1 LTPPNTTDT
10 VRLIRE
16 VARPGRM
23 IWLSILAGVALLI
36 ALVALARAG
45 RASRRLD
52 QLQQS
57 YWDLRYEHG
66 RLRAQV
72 KRLDPDEAPAGAAE
86 PEAPADPATTF
97 IPLSS
102 LKR

>member
-1 LTPPNTTDT
+1 M
-10 VRLIRE
+10 V
-16 VARPGRM
+16 
-23 IWLSILAGVALLI
+23 WLGLLSAVALAV
-36 ALVALARAG
+36 ALVAF
-45 RASRRLD
+45 ASVRRLRRRLE

-66 RLRAQV
+66 RLKAQV
-72 KRLDPDEAPAGAAE
+72 KQLDPEAQAPAETPE
-86 PEAPADPATTF
+86 PAPAASTTF

>member
-1 LTPPNTTDT
+1 
-10 VRLIRE
+10 
-16 VARPGRM
+16 M
-23 IWLSILAGVALLI
+23 IWPVFLAAVALLL
-36 ALVALARAG
+36 ALVALATA
-45 RASRRLD
+45 RRTRQRLE

-66 RLRAQV
+66 RLKAQV
-72 KRLDPDEAPAGAAE
+72 KRLDPEEAQE
-86 PEAPADPATTF
+86 PEPTAVPPSTTF

>member
-1 LTPPNTTDT
+1 
-10 VRLIRE
+10 
-16 VARPGRM
+16 M
-23 IWLSILAGVALLI
+23 IWSSLLAGVALLI
-36 ALVALARAG
+36 ALWALSKAR

-72 KRLDPDEAPAGAAE
+72 NRLDPEEAQVAAE
-86 PEAPADPATTF
+86 PAPPDPATTF

>member
-1 LTPPNTTDT
+1 
-10 VRLIRE
+10 
-16 VARPGRM
+16 M
-23 IWLSILAGVALLI
+23 IWPGLLAGLALLI
-36 ALVALARAG
+36 ALWALTKAR
-45 RASRRLD
+45 RAARRLD
-52 QLQQS
+52 QLQQA

-72 KRLDPDEAPAGAAE
+72 KRLDPDEAEPAAAA
-86 PEAPADPATTF
+86 APDPAATF

>member
-1 LTPPNTTDT
+1 M
-10 VRLIRE
+10 VWSGLIS
-16 VARPGRM
+16 A
-23 IWLSILAGVALLI
+23 LALLI
-36 ALVALARAG
+36 ALIALMAAR
-45 RASRRLD
+45 RARRRLD

-72 KRLDPDEAPAGAAE
+72 QRLDPETPAEAASPAAPA
-86 PEAPADPATTF
+86 EASTTF

>member
-1 LTPPNTTDT
+1 
-10 VRLIRE
+10 
-16 VARPGRM
+16 M
-23 IWLSILAGVALLI
+23 IWPSLLAGVALLI
-36 ALVALARAG
+36 ALWALAKARRAG
-45 RASRRLD
+45 RRLD

-72 KRLDPDEAPAGAAE
+72 KRLDPDEAEAAPAPAA
-86 PEAPADPATTF
+86 AAADPATTF

>member
-1 LTPPNTTDT
+1 
-10 VRLIRE
+10 
-16 VARPGRM
+16 M
-23 IWLSILAGVALLI
+23 IWPSLLAGLALLT
-36 ALVALARAG
+36 ALWALAKARRA
-45 RASRRLD
+45 ARRLD

-72 KRLDPDEAPAGAAE
+72 KALDPSEAEAAAQPAA
-86 PEAPADPATTF
+86 ADPATTF

>member
-1 LTPPNTTDT
+1 MLWTG
-10 VRLIRE
+10 LL
-16 VARPGRM
+16 G
-23 IWLSILAGVALLI
+23 GVALL
-36 ALVALARAG
+36 VALLALSAAR
-45 RASRRLD
+45 RTRRRLD

-66 RLRAQV
+66 RLKAQV
-72 KRLDPDEAPAGAAE
+72 KRLDPEEPQE
-86 PEAPADPATTF
+86 PEAPPAQPATTF

>member
-1 LTPPNTTDT
+1 MTPPNTTDT

-16 VARPGRM
+16 VARSGRM

-36 ALVALARAG
+36 ALVALVRAG

-86 PEAPADPATTF
+86 SEAPADPATTF

>member
-1 LTPPNTTDT
+1 
-10 VRLIRE
+10 
-16 VARPGRM
+16 M
-23 IWLSILAGVALLI
+23 IWSGLLAGVALLI
-36 ALVALARAG
+36 ALWALAKARRAM
-45 RASRRLD
+45 RRLD

-72 KRLDPDEAPAGAAE
+72 KRLDPEAVDAE
-86 PEAPADPATTF
+86 PPAADPATTF

>member
-1 LTPPNTTDT
+1 
-10 VRLIRE
+10 
-16 VARPGRM
+16 M
-23 IWLSILAGVALLI
+23 IWLALLAGVALL
-36 ALVALARAG
+36 VAVVAQSRAR
-45 RASRRLD
+45 RVSRRLD
-52 QLQQS
+52 TLQQS

-72 KRLDPDEAPAGAAE
+72 KRLDPEEAE
-86 PEAPADPATTF
+86 PLQAAAPQDRATTF

>member
-1 LTPPNTTDT
+1 
-10 VRLIRE
+10 
-16 VARPGRM
+16 M
-23 IWLSILAGVALLI
+23 IWPSLLAGLALLT
-36 ALVALARAG
+36 ALWALAKARRAG
-45 RASRRLD
+45 RRLD
-52 QLQQS
+52 LLQQS

-72 KRLDPDEAPAGAAE
+72 KQLDPEEAAAAQPA
-86 PEAPADPATTF
+86 APDPATTF

>member
-1 LTPPNTTDT
+1 
-10 VRLIRE
+10 
-16 VARPGRM
+16 M
-23 IWLSILAGVALLI
+23 IWLGLLAGAALIVALL
-36 ALVALARAG
+36 AWSAG
-45 RASRRLD
+45 RRAARRLD
-52 QLQQS
+52 RLEQS

-72 KRLDPDEAPAGAAE
+72 QRLDPETAGSE
-86 PEAPADPATTF
+86 PPPPQDDPSATF

>member
-1 LTPPNTTDT
+1 
-10 VRLIRE
+10 
-16 VARPGRM
+16 M
-23 IWLSILAGVALLI
+23 IWPSLLAGAALLI
-36 ALVALARAG
+36 ALWALAKARRA
-45 RASRRLD
+45 ARRLD

-72 KRLDPDEAPAGAAE
+72 KRLDPEEAARISEPA
-86 PEAPADPATTF
+86 APDPATTF

>member
-1 LTPPNTTDT
+1 M
-10 VRLIRE
+10 VWSALIS
-16 VARPGRM
+16 A
-23 IWLSILAGVALLI
+23 LALLV
-36 ALVALARAG
+36 ALVALTSAR
-45 RASRRLD
+45 RARRRLD

-66 RLRAQV
+66 RLKAQV
-72 KRLDPDEAPAGAAE
+72 QRLDPETTAEPPAAPA
-86 PEAPADPATTF
+86 EASTTF

>member
-1 LTPPNTTDT
+1 
-10 VRLIRE
+10 
-16 VARPGRM
+16 M
-23 IWLSILAGVALLI
+23 IWSGLLAGLALLI
-36 ALVALARAG
+36 ALWALAKARRAM
-45 RASRRLD
+45 RRLD

-72 KRLDPDEAPAGAAE
+72 KRLDPDEAEPAE
-86 PEAPADPATTF
+86 PAAQDPATTF

>member
-1 LTPPNTTDT
+1 M
-10 VRLIRE
+10 VWSALIS
-16 VARPGRM
+16 A
-23 IWLSILAGVALLI
+23 LALVV
-36 ALVALARAG
+36 ALVALTSAR
-45 RASRRLD
+45 RARRRLD

-66 RLRAQV
+66 RLKAQV
-72 KRLDPDEAPAGAAE
+72 QRLDPEAAAE
-86 PEAPADPATTF
+86 PAAPTAPAEAQTTF

>member
-1 LTPPNTTDT
+1 MVWP
-10 VRLIRE
+10 VLI
-16 VARPGRM
+16 AS
-23 IWLSILAGVALLI
+23 LALLTAVA
-36 ALVALARAG
+36 ALMAAR
-45 RASRRLD
+45 RAKRRLD

-66 RLRAQV
+66 RLKAQV
-72 KRLDPDEAPAGAAE
+72 QRLDPETPAEPAAPA
-86 PEAPADPATTF
+86 EASTTF

>member
-1 LTPPNTTDT
+1 
-10 VRLIRE
+10 
-16 VARPGRM
+16 M
-23 IWLSILAGVALLI
+23 IWLGLLAGISLLI
-36 ALVALARAG
+36 ALLALLTAR
-45 RASRRLD
+45 RTRRRLD

-66 RLRAQV
+66 RLKAQV
-72 KRLDPDEAPAGAAE
+72 KRLDPEEPQE
-86 PEAPADPATTF
+86 PEAAAAPAEAQTTF

>member
-1 LTPPNTTDT
+1 
-10 VRLIRE
+10 
-16 VARPGRM
+16 M
-23 IWLSILAGVALLI
+23 IWPSLLAGVALLI
-36 ALVALARAG
+36 ALWALAKARRA
-45 RASRRLD
+45 ARRLD

-72 KRLDPDEAPAGAAE
+72 KRLDPDEAEAAPAPVAA
-86 PEAPADPATTF
+86 ADPATTF

>member
-1 LTPPNTTDT
+1 
-10 VRLIRE
+10 
-16 VARPGRM
+16 M
-23 IWLSILAGVALLI
+23 IWPSLLAGVALLI
-36 ALVALARAG
+36 ALWALAKAR
-45 RASRRLD
+45 RASPRLD

-72 KRLDPDEAPAGAAE
+72 KRLDPDEAEPAV
-86 PEAPADPATTF
+86 APAAAPDPATTF

>member
-1 LTPPNTTDT
+1 
-10 VRLIRE
+10 
-16 VARPGRM
+16 M
-23 IWLSILAGVALLI
+23 IWLALLAGVALLI
-36 ALVALARAG
+36 AVVALSSAR
-45 RASRRLD
+45 RVSRRLD
-52 QLQQS
+52 TLQQS

-72 KRLDPDEAPAGAAE
+72 KRLDPEEAE
-86 PEAPADPATTF
+86 PPQAAAPQDPATTF

>member
-1 LTPPNTTDT
+1 ML
-10 VRLIRE
+10 
-16 VARPGRM
+16 
-23 IWLSILAGVALLI
+23 WLGLLSTVALAV
-36 ALVALARAG
+36 ALVALSSA
-45 RASRRLD
+45 RRLRRRLE

-66 RLRAQV
+66 RLKAQV
-72 KRLDPDEAPAGAAE
+72 KRIDPDEQPGTENPEAAPAAAS
-86 PEAPADPATTF
+86 TTF

>member
-1 LTPPNTTDT
+1 
-10 VRLIRE
+10 
-16 VARPGRM
+16 M
-23 IWLSILAGVALLI
+23 IWPVLLAAVALLL
-36 ALVALARAG
+36 ALVALASA
-45 RASRRLD
+45 RRTRQRLE

-66 RLRAQV
+66 RLKAQV
-72 KRLDPDEAPAGAAE
+72 KRLDPEEAQAQE
-86 PEAPADPATTF
+86 PDPAAAPPSTTF

>member
-1 LTPPNTTDT
+1 
-10 VRLIRE
+10 
-16 VARPGRM
+16 M
-23 IWLSILAGVALLI
+23 IWPVLLAAVALLL
-36 ALVALARAG
+36 ALVALASA
-45 RASRRLD
+45 RRTRQRLE

-66 RLRAQV
+66 RLKAQV
-72 KRLDPDEAPAGAAE
+72 KRLDPEEAQAQVPE
-86 PEAPADPATTF
+86 PDPAAAPPSTTF

>member
-1 LTPPNTTDT
+1 MVWLGLLTG
-10 VRLIRE
+10 L
-16 VARPGRM
+16 
-23 IWLSILAGVALLI
+23 
-36 ALVALARAG
+36 ALAVACLALSTARRG
-45 RASRRLD
+45 RRRLD

-66 RLRAQV
+66 RLKAQV
-72 KRLDPDEAPAGAAE
+72 KRLDPEAQADSGEPPEPTAA
-86 PEAPADPATTF
+86 APPSTTF